1 MGRLKTSIESIQD
14 SVKSLIETVSPLP
27 DQTMQRRPAP
37 EVWSIL
43 EILCHV
49 EEAVPY
55 WANEIQRVAASP
67 GVEWGRG
74 HQNEAR
80 LAAVAASSQ
89 RTAKDVVEGIQKSTA
104 RAVAILGGLRDEDLA
119 IESPSR
125 NPRFGTKPMSF
136 ILDHLLVAHLR
147 GHLAQIHRNL
157 EQLAAAG
164 PATQRN

>member
-1 MGRLKTSIESIQD
+1 MSSLQESIESIQ
-14 SVKSLIETVSPLP
+14 KSASGIVETVGNLP
-27 DQTMQRRPAP
+27 EQVIRWKPAP

-55 WANEIQRVAASP
+55 WADEIQRVAANP
-67 GVEWGRG
+67 GIEWGRG

-89 RTAKDVVEGIQKSTA
+89 RKTKDLLAGIQKSA
-104 RAVAILGGLRDEDLA
+104 QKAVVLLAKLRDEDLR

-136 ILDHLLVAHLR
+136 VLDHLLVAHLR
-147 GHLAQIHRNL
+147 GHLGQI
-157 EQLAAAG
+157 
-164 PATQRN
+164 QRNIEQFEAAFPRHA